1 MAKASHTQGLITI
14 GMDLGDKNSPLL
26 CAGPRMAKSLGERI
40 PICDADQMG
49 VEKTESLPAQI
60 VIMRKYL

>member
-1 MAKASHTQGLITI
+1 
-14 GMDLGDKNSPLL
+14 
-26 CAGPRMAKSLGERI
+26 MAKSLGERI
-40 PICDADQMG
+40 PICDTDQMG